1 MKSLKSGARAP
12 TELDNE
18 FHRLLGQLVRAH
30 ADFDFNIGLQL
41 SWLGPHCAI
50 DIATHLDPRRTSFIK
65 RLQRLRKVVLI
76 AFAPGG
82 NDVLNEFKEWFKRAE
97 SATALRN
104 SYAHGRWAVPGSY
117 RFTETTTVAD
127 ATPLLCFVPLGWDM
141 SPDRIDTTI
150 KLTIDEFG
158 EQVRD
163 VQAIFGEYFAMCNRY
178 MRFVV
183 RRVETTTR

>member
-1 MKSLKSGARAP
+1 MKSRKSRAHPP

-18 FHRLLGQLVRAH
+18 FHRLLGQLVHAH
-30 ADFDFNIGLQL
+30 ARFDFSVGLQL
-41 SWLGPHCAI
+41 SWLGPHCAV
-50 DIATHLDPRRTSFIK
+50 DIAKHLDPRRTSFIQ
-65 RLQRLRKVVLI
+65 RLHRLRKVVLI

-82 NDVLNEFKEWFKRAE
+82 NNVLNEFKAWFKRAE

-117 RFTETTTVAD
+117 RFTETTTMAD
-127 ATPLLCFVPLGWDM
+127 ATPLLCFVPVGWDM
-141 SPDRIDTTI
+141 SPDRVDTTI
-150 KLTIDEFG
+150 KLTIDEFA

-163 VQAIFGEYFAMCNRY
+163 VQAIFGDYFAMCDRY

-183 RRVETTTR
+183 PRVETGAK